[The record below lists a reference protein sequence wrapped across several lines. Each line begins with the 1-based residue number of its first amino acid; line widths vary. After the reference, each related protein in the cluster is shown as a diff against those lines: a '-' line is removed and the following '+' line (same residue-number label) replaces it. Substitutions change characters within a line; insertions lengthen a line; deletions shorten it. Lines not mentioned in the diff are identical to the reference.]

1 MSSSSKGKTYSYVG
15 IDVSAERLDLHVLPT
30 EQHQSLVYDNAGVT
44 QLVSFLQQ
52 GKPTLIVVE
61 ATGQLEIRVV
71 AALAAAQL
79 PVVVVNPRQIRDFAR
94 GLGLLAK
101 TDRIDAYVLARF
113 AESVH
118 PEPRVLPSEQHQA
131 MQELVTRQRQLV
143 EMRGAESNRLTRTR
157 TTRVRSNLQI
167 HLDWLDK
174 QIQDL
179 DRQIRQLITESP
191 VWREKDQLLQSVP
204 GVGPKMSSVLVA
216 HLPELGQPNRRQIAS
231 LVGLAPFNHDSGK
244 WRGKRFIGGG
254 RRKVRCALYMSSLVA
269 SHHNPVIQALRRRL
283 ESQGK
288 PFKVVL
294 TACMRKLLI
303 ILNAMVKNGT
313 HWNST
318 LCRTFA

>member
-1 MSSSSKGKTYSYVG
+1 MSSSSKAKTISYVG
-15 IDVSAERLDLHVLPT
+15 IDISVERLDLHVLPD
-30 EQHQSLVYDNAGVT
+30 EQCQSLVYDNAGVT
-44 QLVSFLQQ
+44 QLVSFFLQL
-52 GKPTLIVVE
+52 KPTLIVVE
-61 ATGQLEIRVV
+61 ATGKLEIALV
-71 AALAAAQL
+71 AMLAAAKL

-113 AESVH
+113 AESVK
-118 PEPRVLPSEQHQA
+118 PKPRVLPSPQQQA

-143 EMRGAESNRLTRTR
+143 EIRGAESNRLTRTR
-157 TTRVRSNLQI
+157 TTAVRHNLQI
-167 HLDWLDK
+167 HLAWLDK

-179 DRQIRQLITESP
+179 NQQIRQLITESTL
-191 VWREKDQLLQSVP
+191 WREKDQLLQSVP

-216 HLPELGQPNRRQIAS
+216 HLPELGQLNRRQIAS

-254 RRKVRCALYMSSLVA
+254 RCKVRCTLYMSSLVA

-313 HWNST
+313 HWNSA
-318 LCRTFA
+318 LCHNFS

>member
-131 MQELVTRQRQLV
+131 MQELVTRQHQLV

-216 HLPELGQPNRRQIAS
+216 HLPELGQLNRRQIAS

>member
-1 MSSSSKGKTYSYVG
+1 MSSSSKANRSCYVG
-15 IDVSAERLDLHVLPT
+15 IDISAERLDLHVLPT
-30 EQHQSLVYDNAGVT
+30 EQHQSVVYDNAGVNE
-44 QLVSFLQQ
+44 LVRLLQPLE
-52 GKPTLIVVE
+52 PTLIVVE
-61 ATGQLEIRVV
+61 ATGKLEIGLV

-79 PVVVVNPRQIRDFAR
+79 PVVVVNPRQTRDFAR
-94 GLGLLAK
+94 SLGRLAK
-101 TDRIDAYVLARF
+101 TDRIDASVLARF

-118 PEPRVLPSEQHQA
+118 PEPRVLPSEQQQA

-157 TTRVRSNLQI
+157 TTRVRRNLQI

-179 DRQIRQLITESP
+179 DQQIRELITQSP
-191 VWREKDQLLQSVP
+191 LWREKDQLLQSVP
-204 GVGPKMSSVLVA
+204 GVGPKMSSMLVA
-216 HLPELGQPNRRQIAS
+216 HLPELGQLNRRQIAS

-254 RRKVRCALYMSSLVA
+254 RAKVRCTLYMSSLVA

-294 TACMRKLLI
+294 IACMRKLLI

-313 HWNST
+313 PWNSA
-318 LCRTFA
+318 LCRHFA